1 MSLYRIR
8 KYGEPIL
15 RKQCARVDSVGPR
28 ERKILTQMASKM
40 YEAEGI
46 GLAAP
51 QVGIDQQLIVVDV
64 GERLIKLINPLII
77 LREGESVLEEGCLSF
92 PGITVR
98 IKRAKRIVVQGLN
111 EEGKMVRIEGEDLLA
126 HALQH
131 EIDHLSGILIIDY
144 TSSQEKENLRGK
156 LRELENKNNRDSDH
170 FLLRNMQNFLPKQF
184 NRKMVAVPI
193 IS

>member
-15 RKQCARVDSVGPR
+15 RKQCTRVNSVGPR
-28 ERKILTQMASKM
+28 EREILTWMARKM

-51 QVGIDQQLIVVDV
+51 QVGIVQQLIVVNV
-64 GERLIKLINPLII
+64 GEELIKLVNPLII

-92 PGITVR
+92 PGITVKA
-98 IKRAKRIVVQGLN
+98 KRAKRVVVQGLN
-111 EEGKMVRIEGEDLLA
+111 EEGKMVRIEGKDLLA

-131 EIDHLSGILIIDY
+131 EIDHLSGVLIIDY
-144 TSSQEKENLRGK
+144 ASSQERENLQGK
-156 LRELENKNNRDSDH
+156 LRQLEEKAR
-170 FLLRNMQNFLPKQF
+170 
-184 NRKMVAVPI
+184 VI
-193 IS
+193 IPERPTSL